1 MMVCRTPFV
10 GEDIMHPYRWA
21 VYVYTVMVLSLT
33 VLGLP
38 GTASAQA
45 SDDNN
50 VNFVWAFEARVAEG
64 NVTKKVPIK
73 EDTKLKTGDLLKMYV
88 ELRKPGFVYVIHHGA
103 GGEIQRL
110 FPYDMQQFT
119 TDYQTSKTYEIPPND
134 AWFRIN
140 EQAGLET
147 FYLVASAQRL
157 TDLEQLLA
165 TYTAAPP
172 AEQPVAATNVL
183 TELRNLLKQHRASMK
198 PGRPVP
204 IAGNMREGIEG
215 VEITAPQFYIETFT
229 IEHQ

>member
-1 MMVCRTPFV
+1 MY
-10 GEDIMHPYRWA
+10 PYRWA
-21 VYVYTVMVLSLT
+21 VYVYMVIVLSLT
-33 VLGLP
+33 VPGLL

-45 SDDNN
+45 SDENN
-50 VNFVWAFEARVAEG
+50 VHFVWAFEARVAEG

-73 EDTKLKTGDLLKMYV
+73 EDMKLKTGDLLKMYV

-103 GGEIQRL
+103 SGEIQRL

-134 AWFRIN
+134 GWFRIN

-157 TDLEQLLA
+157 ADLEQLLA
-165 TYTAAPP
+165 TYAAAQP
-172 AEQPVAATNVL
+172 AEQPLAATNVL
-183 TELRNLLKQHRASMK
+183 AELRNLLKQHRASMK

-204 IAGNMREGIEG
+204 IAGNMRKGIEG
-215 VEITAPQFYIETFT
+215 VEITAPQF
-229 IEHQ
+229 